1 MCVNLLEKGELPYK
15 DFIKQQKIIMKAH
28 VDQDT
33 CIGCGLCPQICSEV
47 FELNDDGKAYA
58 KVEKV
63 PSDMEN
69 AATEA
74 QESCPVAAI
83 TVD

>member
-1 MCVNLLEKGELPYK
+1 
-15 DFIKQQKIIMKAH
+15 MKAH
-28 VDQDT
+28 VDQD
-33 CIGCGLCPQICSEV
+33 
-47 FELNDDGKAYA
+47 
-58 KVEKV
+58 KV

>member
-1 MCVNLLEKGELPYK
+1 
-15 DFIKQQKIIMKAH
+15 MKAH

-47 FELNDDGKAYA
+47 FDLKDDGKAHA
-58 KVEKV
+58 IKEDV

-69 AATEA
+69 AAVEA

>member
-1 MCVNLLEKGELPYK
+1 
-15 DFIKQQKIIMKAH
+15 MKAH

-83 TVD
+83 RPALANNIHTARSTVILFIFFTASF

>member
-1 MCVNLLEKGELPYK
+1 
-15 DFIKQQKIIMKAH
+15 MKAH

-63 PSDMEN
+63 PSNIEG